1 MLSAVRN
8 RRSWVAALVV
18 LFLTPVVGMAYL
30 NRGWLALLYLLLLL
44 AIALGVAAL
53 YPQGLDATLLAAA
66 QYAVLGVVLAALLHA
81 IWIAYW
87 YDPSRRLR
95 WYARHW
101 ILIALFLALLP
112 VAAWGLRVY
121 AYQPFTATS
130 NSMIPSIL
138 FRDQLLV
145 SKFQER
151 DFSPQRGDVVL
162 FRTSAMAGPMIKR
175 VVGMPGDSIQM
186 QGGVLFVN
194 GVRVFLRLMPDV
206 MAPCGDGTCPVRR
219 FEENLPGG
227 HKAPILN
234 RESSGTSDNTD
245 LYIVP
250 ENGYFVLGDD
260 RDNSLDSRH
269 TGPVLRQD
277 LIGRVI
283 ARYIVE
289 GRWTWQPVN

>member
-44 AIALGVAAL
+44 AIAAGLVAL
-53 YPQGLDATLLAAA
+53 YPQGLDAALLAYA
-66 QYAVLGVVLAALLHA
+66 QYAVLAVMLAALIHA
-81 IWIAYW
+81 IRIAYW

-101 ILIALFLALLP
+101 ALIALFLALLP
-112 VAAWGLRVY
+112 AAGWGLGTY
-121 AYQPFTATS
+121 AYEPFMATS
-130 NSMIPSIL
+130 NSMTPSIL
-138 FRDQLLV
+138 FRDHLLV

-151 DFSPQRGDVVL
+151 DFSPQRGDVVM
-162 FRTSAMAGPMIKR
+162 FRTSAVEGPVIKR

-194 GVRVFLRLMPDV
+194 GVRVFLRFMPDT
-206 MAPCGDGTCPVRR
+206 MAPCGDSTCRVQQY
-219 FEENLPGG
+219 EENLPDG
-227 HKAPILN
+227 HKAPVLN
-234 RESSGTSDNTD
+234 RESFGTSDNTD

-250 ENGYFVLGDD
+250 EGGYFVLGDD

-269 TGPVLRQD
+269 TGSVLRQD

-289 GRWTWQPVN
+289 GSWTWQPVN